1 LPFLCYSGK
10 SMKPPLLGFSHE
22 WTAHSFEAFSRM
34 CVSGL
39 ILDPEVPIYAVFASP
54 FADHSIRPVST
65 APVVHSA
72 AASTHPP
79 TTLDRK
85 GTLLHRLRSFYGNA
99 TRPFA
104 LSSPS
109 RYNFPAPLGTASAAA
124 SSATLIN
131 PAPPVRKRADTT
143 ATLLEKTASSSS
155 TAVVPT
161 PYQQPAQEV
170 LVLPFQFSTRL
181 ARDITRRNLPYLRH
195 SWTRIDAIS
204 VIAFWITFILA
215 QTGLEHGRYHIGIF
229 RALSVLRIAR
239 LLAITSGTTVSVTS
253 RDPFGKRME
262 KLTRVCFVCRPSCVH
277 SRPRGRCSPAWR
289 ISCYLLWPCF
299 RMSCAVLVAGI

>member
-1 LPFLCYSGK
+1 
-10 SMKPPLLGFSHE
+10 MKHPLLGFSHE
-22 WTAHSFEAFSRM
+22 WTAAHSFEAFSRM

-39 ILDPEVPIYAVFASP
+39 ILDPEVPIYAVFTSP
-54 FADHSIRPVST
+54 FAHSIRPVST

-109 RYNFPAPLGTASAAA
+109 RYNFPVPLGNASAAA

-131 PAPPVRKRADTT
+131 PTPPARKRADTT

-155 TAVVPT
+155 TVAAPT
-161 PYQQPAQEV
+161 PYPPAQEV
-170 LVLPFQFSTRL
+170 LVLPFQFSMRL

-195 SWTRIDAIS
+195 SWTRIDAIA

-215 QTGLEHGRYHIGIF
+215 QTGVEHGRYHIGIF
-229 RALSVLRIAR
+229 RALSVLRTAR
-239 LLAITSGTTVSVTS
+239 LLAITSGTTVS
-253 RDPFGKRME
+253 PFG
-262 KLTRVCFVCRPSCVH
+262 
-277 SRPRGRCSPAWR
+277 SRTDLRRN
-289 ISCYLLWPCF
+289 
-299 RMSCAVLVAGI
+299 